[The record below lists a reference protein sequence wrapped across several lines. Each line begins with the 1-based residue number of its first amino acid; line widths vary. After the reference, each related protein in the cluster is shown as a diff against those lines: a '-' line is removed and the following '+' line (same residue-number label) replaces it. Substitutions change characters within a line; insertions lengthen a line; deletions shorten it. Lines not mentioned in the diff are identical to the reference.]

1 MTTEYED
8 TSSLDDFIATP
19 TTAPVPEAAP
29 AAPANP
35 EPELP
40 LGEAEAVETTVETTG
55 DEAQPEKK
63 GRTTQERIK
72 KLTADM
78 RHYERGYQR
87 EAEEVAALRARLA
100 TYESPALTN
109 PAPSNTVPVSSAPDP
124 EKYQYGELDPRYME
138 ALADYR
144 ADIRIEAYE
153 AKRAKEAEE
162 SQRRSAAD
170 RETAQLREKADSIG
184 QAGVAKFKDFQEV
197 VVDAAQRGE
206 YALTKE
212 MFEMAAETS
221 VAPEIL
227 YHLASNPEESAQV
240 ASLPPLQQAL
250 WFARQ
255 ETRLSTPAAPP
266 VRAISQAPEP
276 IASTRGSGSR
286 ATTSPDTDD
295 LEAFGRLYFQR

>member
-19 TTAPVPEAAP
+19 TTAPAPEAA
-29 AAPANP
+29 APAPVNQ

-40 LGEAEAVETTVETTG
+40 LGEAEAVEPEANAG

-78 RHYERGYQR
+78 RHYQR
-87 EAEEVAALRARLA
+87 QAEEVEALKARLA
-100 TYESPALTN
+100 TYEQPALTN
-109 PAPSNTVPVSSAPDP
+109 PAPSNTVSVSSAPDP
-124 EKYQYGELDPRYME
+124 EKYQYGELDPQFIRDTAKFE
-138 ALADYR
+138 AQAL
-144 ADIRIEAYE
+144 ISEF
-153 AKRAKEAEE
+153 KEQTRRESEE